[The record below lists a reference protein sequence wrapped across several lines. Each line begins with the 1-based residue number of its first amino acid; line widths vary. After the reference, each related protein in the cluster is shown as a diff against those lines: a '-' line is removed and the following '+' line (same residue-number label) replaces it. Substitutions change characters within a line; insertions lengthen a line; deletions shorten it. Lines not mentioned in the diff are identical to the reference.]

1 LAEEEGGGADGADP
15 DATAFVGDLRGE
27 GGAFVAFGGDE
38 AELDELAGVQVFV
51 ELFEE
56 LGGEAVFADFDGGF
70 EGLADAA
77 EKGFLRAGER
87 EFIHGRGT
95 KQGGGRVA
103 RVAV

>member
-27 GGAFVAFGGDE
+27 DGAFVAVGGDE

-56 LGGEAVFADFDGGF
+56 LGGESAFADFDGGF

-77 EKGFLRAGER
+77 EKGFLRAGEW
-87 EFIHGRGT
+87 EFIHE
-95 KQGGGRVA
+95 V
-103 RVAV
+103 